1 MKERM
6 MDSMLFPILAVLT
19 IVAYAGGLGVLFMV
33 IESTAVGIWGVIVL
47 GTAIVV
53 GVPLAAA
60 MLQKMVE
67 KE

>member
-19 IVAYAGGLGVLFMV
+19 IVVYAGGLGVLFMV

>member
-19 IVAYAGGLGVLFMV
+19 IAAYAGGLGVLFMV

-60 MLQKMVE
+60 MFQKMVE